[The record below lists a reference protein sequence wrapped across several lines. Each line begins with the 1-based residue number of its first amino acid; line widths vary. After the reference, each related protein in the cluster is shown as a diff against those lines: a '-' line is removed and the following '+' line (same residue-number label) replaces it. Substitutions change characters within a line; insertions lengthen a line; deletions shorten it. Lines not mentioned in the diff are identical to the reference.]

1 MRREKFIIIFLAIA
15 LFGGCKKENQFKSES
30 PYGQFAPKDAYSENP
45 NLAYYGAENEWTRR
59 MFSQKAAD
67 RFYKRRGQRQML
79 AILDGHPEQ
88 AMELCEKR
96 LAADPNDQESLFVL
110 AVALT
115 QLQKLN
121 EAMDAVQ
128 LAVDAGLPFARF
140 VAGPRDLLKPL
151 TETTM
156 FRQYAERHPLR
167 LVHGPLLGCMTDHS
181 VRFWMRTTGEDQV
194 KVRAWEKDN
203 PGNVLESGTERSSA
217 QQDYVVIAK
226 VEGLVAKRK
235 YVYNVWVNGQSVFET
250 ALPTFTTFP
259 APGTA
264 GHFRIVFGGGAGYT
278 PQHERIWNVIGDQRP
293 DALLLLGDNVYI
305 DLPQMPGPFH
315 QYTYYRRQSRPE
327 FRHLVQST
335 PVYAIWDD
343 HDAAIDDV
351 WLGPYKDKP
360 AWKMPMLNFFRRQW
374 NNPGYGTAEWPGVWF
389 KFAIGD
395 VDFIMLD
402 CRMYRTNPFASEKT
416 MLGAVQKAWLKDQL
430 AKSTATFKIVV
441 SSVPWASGAKPGS
454 KDTWDGFASE
464 REEIFSF
471 IANQKINGVILLSAD
486 RHRSDAWKVERKD
499 AYPLYDLMSSKLTN
513 IHTHELMTGA
523 LFGYNKKCSFGLL
536 TFNTESVDPEVKYQ
550 IVNIDGDVVHSL
562 SIRKSQLECK

>member
-259 APGTA
+259 APGIHHNTSASGMSLAINAPMPCCCWVTMSISICRKCPGRSISTPITA
-264 GHFRIVFGGGAGYT
+264 DSRVLNFVTSCSQRRFTPFGM
-278 PQHERIWNVIGDQRP
+278 IMMRP
-293 DALLLLGDNVYI
+293 LTTSGWDPTKISLLG
-305 DLPQMPGPFH
+305 
-315 QYTYYRRQSRPE
+315 
-327 FRHLVQST
+327 
-335 PVYAIWDD
+335 
-343 HDAAIDDV
+343 
-351 WLGPYKDKP
+351 
-360 AWKMPMLNFFRRQW
+360 
-374 NNPGYGTAEWPGVWF
+374 
-389 KFAIGD
+389 
-395 VDFIMLD
+395 
-402 CRMYRTNPFASEKT
+402 
-416 MLGAVQKAWLKDQL
+416 
-430 AKSTATFKIVV
+430 
-441 SSVPWASGAKPGS
+441 
-454 KDTWDGFASE
+454 
-464 REEIFSF
+464 
-471 IANQKINGVILLSAD
+471 
-486 RHRSDAWKVERKD
+486 
-499 AYPLYDLMSSKLTN
+499 
-513 IHTHELMTGA
+513 
-523 LFGYNKKCSFGLL
+523 KCL
-536 TFNTESVDPEVKYQ
+536 
-550 IVNIDGDVVHSL
+550 
-562 SIRKSQLECK
+562 C

>member
-1 MRREKFIIIFLAIA
+1 
-15 LFGGCKKENQFKSES
+15 
-30 PYGQFAPKDAYSENP
+30 
-45 NLAYYGAENEWTRR
+45 
-59 MFSQKAAD
+59 
-67 RFYKRRGQRQML
+67 
-79 AILDGHPEQ
+79 
-88 AMELCEKR
+88 
-96 LAADPNDQESLFVL
+96 
-110 AVALT
+110 
-115 QLQKLN
+115 
-121 EAMDAVQ
+121 
-128 LAVDAGLPFARF
+128 
-140 VAGPRDLLKPL
+140 
-151 TETTM
+151 
-156 FRQYAERHPLR
+156 
-167 LVHGPLLGCMTDHS
+167 
-181 VRFWMRTTGEDQV
+181 
-194 KVRAWEKDN
+194 
-203 PGNVLESGTERSSA
+203 
-217 QQDYVVIAK
+217 
-226 VEGLVAKRK
+226 
-235 YVYNVWVNGQSVFET
+235 
-250 ALPTFTTFP
+250 
-259 APGTA
+259 
-264 GHFRIVFGGGAGYT
+264 
-278 PQHERIWNVIGDQRP
+278 
-293 DALLLLGDNVYI
+293 
-305 DLPQMPGPFH
+305 
-315 QYTYYRRQSRPE
+315 
-327 FRHLVQST
+327 
-335 PVYAIWDD
+335 
-343 HDAAIDDV
+343 
-351 WLGPYKDKP
+351 
-360 AWKMPMLNFFRRQW
+360 MLNFFRRQW